1 MIHEVSLLC
10 QWNYVETGANP
21 ADDASRGTLGTRMFF
36 RVRREFSVI
45 AEGQQIFGRRL
56 KPREKTS
63 RTERCFLPSPLT
75 FKIFIGLHLRQ
86 SYWNHVDGHVKKCPK
101 THIIL
106 IKISWSLVAVL
117 P

>member
-36 RVRREFSVI
+36 FRVRREFSVI

-56 KPREKTS
+56 KPREKNLS
-63 RTERCFLPSPLT
+63 H
-75 FKIFIGLHLRQ
+75 G
-86 SYWNHVDGHVKKCPK
+86 
-101 THIIL
+101 
-106 IKISWSLVAVL
+106 AVL
-117 P
+117 STVPVDLLDFYRITFTPVILESCGRAREEMSKD